1 MEENKKTPSKV
12 DLIKTIV
19 GIVLCVIFGFILI
32 CNVVIIVKGAMNDDE
47 PPSIFSVTPLVV
59 TSGSMSGKDPG
70 HIEVGDLIF
79 LEKVAYKD
87 LNEGDVI
94 TFKDGGSYTTHR
106 IIGWDDEVGGYIT
119 KGDANNT
126 EDSHRVVEKSL
137 VGRVTG
143 RVPVIGNVI
152 LFLQKPLGMI
162 LCVGVPLAAY
172 IGLDVFFRMK
182 AEKQKTAAA
191 DDKTAALEAELERLR
206 ALAGEKAQNPEDKG
220 E

>member
-32 CNVVIIVKGAMNDDE
+32 CNVVIIVKGAINDDE

-206 ALAGEKAQNPEDKG
+206 ALAGEKTPEDKG